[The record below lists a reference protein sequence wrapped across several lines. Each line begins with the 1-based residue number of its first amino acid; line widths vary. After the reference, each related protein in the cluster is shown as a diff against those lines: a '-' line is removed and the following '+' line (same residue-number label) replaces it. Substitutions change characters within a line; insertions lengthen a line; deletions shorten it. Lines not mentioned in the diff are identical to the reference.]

1 MQTTNI
7 KFKTANV
14 SQIYAQEPAMVT
26 VERNTFFL
34 GLGLMI
40 DNANV
45 LKQLNLASKNGV
57 DG

>member
-26 VERNTFFL
+26 VARNTFFL